1 MIPMNSPD
9 FYGKYDQLRNELKSK
24 GTISE
29 MTESSS
35 PLTQIWSNNGGFKWQ
50 GKDPNLD
57 AEFSTIWVTHEY
69 GKTVGWQF
77 TKGRDF
83 SREFSTDTTSMVIN
97 EAAVKFMN
105 IKKPLGTCSG
115 ME

>member
-1 MIPMNSPD
+1 
-9 FYGKYDQLRNELKSK
+9 
-24 GTISE
+24 

-35 PLTQIWSNNGGFKWQ
+35 PLTGIWSNNGGFNWQ

-83 SREFSTDTTSMVIN
+83 SRGFSTDTSRI
-97 EAAVKFMN
+97 
-105 IKKPLGTCSG
+105 GY
-115 ME
+115 